1 MIESLDWRYSTLFV
15 ILCPLKLKQSLVCN
29 TNLTRVVGNSRYYVH
44 VKTSITTDSALPCI
58 ASKHLHSCASS
69 QYH

>member
-1 MIESLDWRYSTLFV
+1 MLEILDFRYSTLFV
-15 ILCPLKLKQSLVCN
+15 LLFPLKLKQSLVCN
-29 TNLTRVVGNSRYYVH
+29 TNLTRVVGNSRCYVR
-44 VKTSITTDSALPCI
+44 VKTSITADSALPRI